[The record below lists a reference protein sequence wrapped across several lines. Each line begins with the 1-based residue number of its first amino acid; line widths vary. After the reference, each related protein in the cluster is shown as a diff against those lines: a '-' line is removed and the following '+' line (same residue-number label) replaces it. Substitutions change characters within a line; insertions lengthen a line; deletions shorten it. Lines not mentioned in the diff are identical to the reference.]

1 MSKTSGDWRAGRKR
15 SCGEKVDPT
24 PLCDHVGHTGT
35 IQGLCPHAVEPLS
48 MAFSRDDS
56 QRQAP
61 SPASALRA
69 YLVLVQRVKETL
81 NA

>member
-1 MSKTSGDWRAGRKR
+1 MRGWTRRHSVTMWVIRGPYR
-15 SCGEKVDPT
+15 E
-24 PLCDHVGHTGT
+24 
-35 IQGLCPHAVEPLS
+35 GLCPHAVEPLS

-56 QRQAP
+56 PRQAP

-81 NA
+81 NAQAP